1 MSHAG
6 HAHATPSKGTDRRAR
21 RALWI
26 ALAANGVYLV
36 VEVVGGIAFNSLAL
50 LADAAHMSTDVVGL
64 VIALIAQALAVR
76 PASPRRTFGLRR
88 AEALG
93 GLANGVLVVAAAI
106 WIFYE
111 AAHRIGDPPEV
122 AGGGLLV
129 VAVLGLAV
137 NAGSAFVLAR
147 ARGRDL
153 NMRGAFVHM
162 LADALGSVGVIVAAV
177 GILWFGAE
185 WLDPVMSIFIGGLVI
200 WSAWGLMRDTLNVLL
215 EGVPHDLDV
224 SEIEESL
231 RHSTGVAAVHHLHVW
246 ELGSDM
252 PALSAHVVLDDVR
265 TLHDAQTRGD
275 GLKEMLADRF
285 GIWHATI
292 ELECHECDAIEHEN
306 NGGLH

>member
-1 MSHAG
+1 
-6 HAHATPSKGTDRRAR
+6 
-21 RALWI
+21 
-26 ALAANGVYLV
+26 
-36 VEVVGGIAFNSLAL
+36 
-50 LADAAHMSTDVVGL
+50 
-64 VIALIAQALAVR
+64 
-76 PASPRRTFGLRR
+76 
-88 AEALG
+88 
-93 GLANGVLVVAAAI
+93 
-106 WIFYE
+106 
-111 AAHRIGDPPEV
+111 
-122 AGGGLLV
+122 
-129 VAVLGLAV
+129 
-137 NAGSAFVLAR
+137 
-147 ARGRDL
+147 
-153 NMRGAFVHM
+153 MRGAFVHM

-200 WSAWGLMRDTLNVLL
+200 WSAWGLIRDTLNVLL

-231 RHSTGVAAVHHLHVW
+231 RHSPGVSAVHHLHVW

-285 GIWHATI
+285 GISHATI

-306 NGGLH
+306 SGGLH

>member
-1 MSHAG
+1 VSHAG
-6 HAHATPSKGTDRRAR
+6 HAHATAAAPGGRAR

-26 ALAANGVYLV
+26 ALVANGGFLI

-76 PASPRRTFGLRR
+76 PASARRTFGLRR

-93 GLANGVLVVAAAI
+93 GLANGVLVIVAAV

-111 AAHRIGDPPEV
+111 AAQRIGDPPDV

-129 VAVLGLAV
+129 VAVVGLAV

-162 LADALGSVGVIVAAV
+162 MADALGSVGVIVAAV

-185 WLDPVMSIFIGGLVI
+185 WLDPVMSILIGVLVI

-215 EGVPHDLDV
+215 EGVPHDLDPA
-224 SEIEESL
+224 EIERALGEGS
-231 RHSTGVAAVHHLHVW
+231 GVSAVHHLHVW

-252 PALSAHVVLDDVR
+252 PALSVHVVLDDVQ
-265 TLHDAQTRGD
+265 TLHDAQARGAM
-275 GLKEMLADRF
+275 LKEMLADRF
-285 GIWHATI
+285 GIEHATL
-292 ELECHECDAIEHEN
+292 ELECHECGAVSHDH
-306 NGGLH
+306 GGPP

>member
-1 MSHAG
+1 VSHSG
-6 HAHATPSKGTDRRAR
+6 HAHERPASGADRRAR

-26 ALAANGVYLV
+26 ALVANGAYVV

-76 PASPRRTFGLRR
+76 PASTRRTFGLRR

-93 GLANGVLVVAAAI
+93 GLANGVLVIAAAL

-122 AGGGLLV
+122 AGGGLLL
-129 VAVLGLAV
+129 VASLGLAV

-147 ARGRDL
+147 SRGRDL

-185 WLDPVMSIFIGGLVI
+185 WLDPVMSVLIGGLVI

-224 SEIEESL
+224 TEIEDSL
-231 RHSTGVAAVHHLHVW
+231 RHSRGVAAVHHLHVW

-265 TLHDAQTRGD
+265 TLHDAQTQGD
-275 GLKEMLADRF
+275 QLKEMLTARF
-285 GIWHATI
+285 GIWHATL
-292 ELECHECDAIEHEN
+292 ELECHESDGIEHQRE
-306 NGGLH
+306 GGAQ